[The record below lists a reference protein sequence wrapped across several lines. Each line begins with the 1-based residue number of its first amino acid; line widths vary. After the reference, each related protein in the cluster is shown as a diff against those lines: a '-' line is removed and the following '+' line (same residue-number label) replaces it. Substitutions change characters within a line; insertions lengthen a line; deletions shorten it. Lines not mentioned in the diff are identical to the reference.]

1 MNLELIISGMPE
13 LLSQDQKFIQKLTDI
28 VLANLANEN
37 FGVKDLVRETG
48 FSRVTIH
55 RKLRSVKNQDIS
67 QFIKEIRLQK
77 AMEMLQKNEGT
88 ASSIAFRVGFG
99 SATYFNKCFH
109 EYFGYPPGEIKK
121 KESAS
126 SDSNNSKDLFA
137 DNRDQNE
144 KELRNESGHLKKLFP
159 LKRNFL
165 VALSVVSVLL
175 VTFILF
181 ILLPEKTSSGSG
193 LRKSGKSIVV
203 LPFRFLSEGS
213 ENQYL
218 ADGIMEDILNYLAR
232 ESSLSVRSRTT
243 SEHFRDIN
251 MTSPQI
257 AKQLDVRYFV
267 EGSILNLEDRIRV
280 FIQLIDARN
289 DEHLISEKFECEMS
303 DIMELSENIAKTISV
318 KLEAIL
324 SEGEAGMIQKKPT
337 DNPEAYDLFLKAR
350 FLFHEA
356 NDEQRVDINREG
368 LLLSAQLYEKA
379 TLLDSTFAEAY
390 AGLANAWFTV
400 SAWGWYQPYSDGIN
414 KAKKYSQKALELD
427 PDCAEAHLVKG
438 AYLIWPERQWEEGR
452 KEILRSIELNPN
464 SGYAHQAYA
473 QLLMITGPIE
483 EARLHMDRI
492 MEIEPY
498 FWVMHNLNAWI
509 YYFEGR
515 HREAVEACLRARE
528 LKDDWI
534 LTKWLLFI
542 NYAKLGDGDN
552 AVNAMIDIAGSHK
565 AGKKFESDILDLY
578 NKRGINGL
586 FEWLTEVNIKSP
598 IPVAGLSG
606 DNFFVSWWYAILGDR
621 EKSLQFLEKNM
632 GSQSRNYTFFNL
644 ICTNPDFDI
653 LRNDPRFIRIVDEI
667 GLTPFNT
674 RKAK

>member
-1 MNLELIISGMPE
+1 MPE
-13 LLSQDQKFIQKLTDI
+13 LLSQDQKFVQKLTDI
-28 VLANLANEN
+28 VLAHLADEN
-37 FGVKDLVRETG
+37 FGVIDLVRESG
-48 FSRVTIH
+48 FSRTTIH
-55 RKLRSVKNQDIS
+55 RKIRSVKNQDIS
-67 QFIKEIRLQK
+67 QFTKEIRLEK
-77 AMEMLQKNEGT
+77 AREMLQNNEGT
-88 ASSIAFRVGFG
+88 VAEIAYRVGFS
-99 SATYFNKCFH
+99 SATYFNKCFR

-121 KESAS
+121 RESAS
-126 SDSNNSKDLFA
+126 SDSGNLKNVFANNR
-137 DNRDQNE
+137 NQNE
-144 KELRNESGHLKKLFP
+144 KELRNETGHSKKSFL
-159 LKRNFL
+159 LKRRFL
-165 VALSVVSVLL
+165 VALSVASVILI
-175 VTFILF
+175 TFILF
-181 ILLPEKTSSGSG
+181 ILLPGKTSSGSG
-193 LRKSGKSIVV
+193 IKKSGKSIVV

-257 AKQLDVRYFV
+257 AKELDVRYFL
-267 EGSILNLEDRIRV
+267 EGSILNLEDKIRV

-289 DEHLISEKFECEMS
+289 DEHLISEKFECEVS
-303 DIMELSENIAKTISV
+303 EIMELSENIAKIISA
-318 KLEAIL
+318 KLEAII
-324 SEGEAGMIQKKPT
+324 SKEESGIVQKKPT
-337 DNPEAYDLFLKAR
+337 NNPEAYDLYLKAR

-390 AGLANAWFTV
+390 AGLANAWLTV
-400 SAWGWYQPYSDGIN
+400 SAWGWYQPYFDGIN
-414 KAKKYSQKALELD
+414 KAKQYSRKALELD

-438 AYLIWPERQWEEGR
+438 GYLIWPERQWEEGR

-464 SGYAHQAYA
+464 IGYAHQAYA

-515 HREAVEACLRARE
+515 HKEAVEACHRAME

-534 LTKWLLFI
+534 FTKWLLFI
-542 NYAKLGDGDN
+542 NYAKLGDGEN
-552 AVNAMIDIAGSHK
+552 AVNAMIDIAASHK
-565 AGKKFESDILDLY
+565 AGKNFENDIKEFY
-578 NKRGINGL
+578 KKRGISGL

-598 IPVAGLSG
+598 IPVVGLSG
-606 DNFFVSWWYAILGDR
+606 DNFFVSWWYAILGNR

-632 GSQSRNYTFFNL
+632 ESQSRNYTFFNL

-653 LRNDPRFIRIVDEI
+653 LRNDPKFIRIVDEI
-667 GLTPFNT
+667 GLTPYNI